1 MNRKVTVTGV
11 NLMFFIFTIVFIV
24 YQFAIGIIFGQA
36 IYDNMYIVLLI
47 NEFVMILGAVVI
59 YCLIVKPDIR
69 ETFKLNKPGLV
80 PMLLIAV
87 TSVPAYFVAVMLN
100 NIMLYFLQF
109 VGRIPNSTIPVPK
122 TIPELII
129 GILVVGVSPGVCEE
143 IMHRGLMLKA
153 YERRGSYRAIVITA
167 IFFGVFHFDIT
178 NFLGPIFL
186 GLIIGYYVVRTNSIF
201 AGIFAHFLN
210 NTIAEVIQY
219 LYRHEPA
226 TDYLSITG
234 KEMLQIILLGL
245 VSLAVTA
252 ALIELLRRST
262 RSRAIITPAIASR
275 RKDAAAVLSH
285 WPVIL
290 TILIYIFMMAFSL
303 LIFVTSK
310 FMGGM
315 Y

>member
-210 NTIAEVIQY
+210 NTIAEVI
-219 LYRHEPA
+219 
-226 TDYLSITG
+226 
-234 KEMLQIILLGL
+234 
-245 VSLAVTA
+245 
-252 ALIELLRRST
+252 
-262 RSRAIITPAIASR
+262 
-275 RKDAAAVLSH
+275 
-285 WPVIL
+285 
-290 TILIYIFMMAFSL
+290 
-303 LIFVTSK
+303 
-310 FMGGM
+310 
-315 Y
+315 